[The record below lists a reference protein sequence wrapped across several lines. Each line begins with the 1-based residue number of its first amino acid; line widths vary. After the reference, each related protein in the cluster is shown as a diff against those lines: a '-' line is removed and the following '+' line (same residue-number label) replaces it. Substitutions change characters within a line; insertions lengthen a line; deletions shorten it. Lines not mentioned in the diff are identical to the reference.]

1 MSRKIIFFFCIC
13 IGVGSLFLKSSHA
26 EEGTEKTLE
35 LESGLYYTIQKGDT
49 LWDIS
54 EHFYDS
60 PWIWPDLWEKNQEIA
75 NPHWIYPGERVRIY
89 SREELEA
96 MIQPE
101 PEPEPEEAVQPEEP
115 PYYSYPAINKVGF
128 IRKDPIDPSGIL
140 FKVKDKKVMIS
151 QGDMVY
157 IRPVGKNTFE
167 RGKHFAVLRMRS
179 KPLKDKDTKALI
191 GVQYYVLGVVEIGG
205 VEPRFS
211 IGRVL
216 QSFRHIELNDLL
228 IPYEPL
234 SPKITLVESKEGLK
248 GKIIAALYRQ
258 GTQRRRQGRPIVQYL
273 LPGKGAYRS
282 EGRRGYRAATCRIR
296 QNHHPANRGYD
307 RHGVDYQGREGRPT
321 RGNNPYA
328 IVSWSVVTSDSPN
341 RPIQIPQSHPQISQ
355 ISQINNYTQA
365 SLYHLG
371 CKSRLLVIEF
381 NCEVSV
387 FRFQVS
393 ALQVSR
399 S

>member
-248 GKIIAALYRQ
+248 GKIIAAEDHQGMFADTVVFIDKGHKDGVKAGQLYSIYYQEKVRIDPKAEEDIVLPPVEY
-258 GTQRRRQGRPIVQYL
+258 GKIIILRTEDTTATALITKAEKAVRP
-273 LPGKGAYRS
+273 GA
-282 EGRRGYRAATCRIR
+282 TI
-296 QNHHPANRGYD
+296 HTP
-307 RHGVDYQGREGRPT
+307 
-321 RGNNPYA
+321 
-328 IVSWSVVTSDSPN
+328 
-341 RPIQIPQSHPQISQ
+341 
-355 ISQINNYTQA
+355 
-365 SLYHLG
+365 
-371 CKSRLLVIEF
+371 
-381 NCEVSV
+381 
-387 FRFQVS
+387 
-393 ALQVSR
+393 
-399 S
+399 